1 MNCTEFLHR
10 YSDYDDSLLDETEL
24 ESFRAHLT
32 ACVSC
37 ARYDRVLRKGRML
50 ARQHAQVTPGEDFI
64 PRLQDRL
71 WQHRIE
77 RRRRFATSV
86 PGGAAAALAAV
97 TVVLSSLGVVALMEE
112 TGASR
117 ASAGATTTAAAG
129 AGDGAG
135 AVGDAA
141 EAAVWV
147 AEPGSRGW
155 GPVPVVEAPAPR
167 DWGARRVDQRV
178 PVAYSPLVTGPPAY
192 RVQHAFQA
200 SATMSPGRTLD

>member
-1 MNCTEFLHR
+1 MHRRPQPAEAMNCTEFLHR
-10 YSDYDDSLLDETEL
+10 YSDYDDSLLDVTEL

-32 ACVSC
+32 ACASC

-50 ARQHAQVTPGEDFI
+50 ARQHAQATPGEDFI

-77 RRRRFATSV
+77 RRRRLAQSV

-97 TVVLSSLGVVALMEE
+97 TVVLSSLGVVALMDAAGESPGSP
-112 TGASR
+112 GA
-117 ASAGATTTAAAG
+117 AATAGAN
-129 AGDGAG
+129 
-135 AVGDAA
+135 VP
-141 EAAVWV
+141 EAAVRV
-147 AEPGSRGW
+147 ADPGSGGW

>member
-1 MNCTEFLHR
+1 MHRQPQPAEAMNCTEFLHG
-10 YSDYDDSLLDETEL
+10 YSDYDDSLLDEAEL
-24 ESFRAHLT
+24 ELFRAHLV
-32 ACVSC
+32 ACASC

-64 PRLQDRL
+64 PRLHDRL
-71 WQHRIE
+71 WRHRIE
-77 RRRRFATSV
+77 RRRRLAMSV

-97 TVVLSSLGVVALMEE
+97 TVVLSSLGVVALMDEP
-112 TGASR
+112 GALP
-117 ASAGATTTAAAG
+117 GATTTAG
-129 AGDGAG
+129 AGVDGP
-135 AVGDAA
+135 

-147 AEPGSRGW
+147 ADPASRGW

>member
-1 MNCTEFLHR
+1 MNCNDFLLG
-10 YSDYDDSLLDETEL
+10 YSDYDDSLLDDTEL

-32 ACVSC
+32 ACASC

-50 ARQHAQVTPGEDFI
+50 ARQHARVTPGEDFI

-71 WQHRIE
+71 WQHRVD
-77 RRRRFATSV
+77 RRRRLATSV

-97 TVVLSSLGVVALMEE
+97 TVILSTLGVVALMDE
-112 TGASR
+112 
-117 ASAGATTTAAAG
+117 TAAASG
-129 AGDGAG
+129 SRGVATADLGAG
-135 AVGDAA
+135 AGAGA
-141 EAAVWV
+141 EASEAAVWE
-147 AEPGSRGW
+147 AGRESRGW
-155 GPVPVVEAPAPR
+155 GPVPVVEEPTPR

-178 PVAYSPLVTGPPAY
+178 PVAYSPLVTGPPTY